1 TFRPI
6 ATRCLTAAA
15 LLWTMPG
22 IAVRPGWAG
31 ELREP
36 PDAATA
42 GAADEAVG
50 RRGSDPYAYYVFD
63 RRDEAQEPLHSVPPA
78 ASPCGDGCPVGS
90 SSRAQKAIAESS
102 IR

>member
-1 TFRPI
+1 MPKPFALPCLAAALSGSPTFRTI

-15 LLWTMPG
+15 LLWTMPD

-36 PDAATA
+36 PEAATV

-50 RRGSDPYAYYVFD
+50 RRGSDPYA
-63 RRDEAQEPLHSVPPA
+63 
-78 ASPCGDGCPVGS
+78 
-90 SSRAQKAIAESS
+90 
-102 IR
+102 